1 MRGGKPVCVL
11 IRRPEE
17 AINALLRKVP
27 HFVARDLLCAYRL
40 YYDPVDDV
48 RNLVERLRNQRGI
61 AIGYE
66 LVDGADHF
74 FQAKL
79 PDLMTKIDAYLDAA
93 DVPARMT

>member
-1 MRGGKPVCVL
+1 MFDFNFLAPCPSSGL
-11 IRRPEE
+11 IIQGS
-17 AINALLRKVP
+17 AD
-27 HFVARDLLCAYRL
+27 DLV
-40 YYDPVDDV
+40 PVDDV
-48 RNLVERLRNQRGI
+48 KALVERLRNQRGI

-79 PDLMTKIDAYLDAA
+79 PDLMAKIDAYLDAA